1 MSCRTVDLGAHQACC
16 SLLQAVFMTAR
27 APIMSIVTVRTI
39 KGVFIATSLLR
50 APKSPTPDFS
60 SLKNEPAV
68 NRQNKAKRL
77 IAAQISRLRGT
88 SIGNSAQYHYD
99 KKHNS
104 E

>member
-1 MSCRTVDLGAHQACC
+1 MVLMISLTKSYASLSTPYYSDLATAGPKVSHPR
-16 SLLQAVFMTAR
+16 VF
-27 APIMSIVTVRTI
+27 VVE
-39 KGVFIATSLLR
+39 
-50 APKSPTPDFS
+50 
-60 SLKNEPAV
+60 NEPAV

-77 IAAQISRLRGT
+77 IAAQISLLRRT